1 MWALFGIYYTD
12 IMYIFIFLLIFVFVL
27 SSNKSPSFFSSSYT
41 TVNCCNGNLFKF
53 VLDAKSLYPMSVQ
66 SVKKRNGCTLAT
78 AHKKIQHT
86 LAEAEKSVKYRVWPG
101 RNKAYFY
108 NTICRETQN
117 SPAKVFTKS
126 AGLPAKRS
134 PLRFF
139 TPRPNTARKF
149 SSCRSDKGY

>member
-1 MWALFGIYYTD
+1 M
-12 IMYIFIFLLIFVFVL
+12 IF
-27 SSNKSPSFFSSSYT
+27 NKSFYFSLRFSFSPTS
-41 TVNCCNGNLFKF
+41 GDFK
-53 VLDAKSLYPMSVQ
+53 KKGQNSILYPMSVQ

-86 LAEAEKSVKYRVWPG
+86 LVGAEKSVKYRVWPG

-126 AGLPAKRS
+126 AGLPAKRR

-139 TPRPNTARKF
+139 TPRPNIARKF
-149 SSCRSDKGY
+149 SSCRSDKGYSDLNE